1 MLPCYHAYYN
11 TNTHTHTQTLGFIFY
26 HLVAA
31 VFYETH
37 QPALLAAHMMVELY
51 IHNHGGIYTYILCI
65 SNLKY

>member
-1 MLPCYHAYYN
+1 MLPI
-11 TNTHTHTQTLGFIFY
+11 TTHIQTLGFIFY
-26 HLVAA
+26 HLAAA

-51 IHNHGGIYTYILCI
+51 IHSHDGIYTYILFI